1 MTQSHTVNSELT
13 VTVHSDGTVTWS
25 SASRADLAEI
35 ERQIVRERLR
45 ASERIDEMDRIL
57 TAIRSCFPIVPISV
71 LTSILDHGYPSHP
84 ELKFMHFV
92 GVIRI
97 ELARALPPKESSPY
111 IATIA
116 STLEAAGY
124 SCTRSRTRVTV
135 RAQAHS
141 MPERAPDFVCTRTAR
156 QSSTNT
162 TSCHVP
168 MHPRTR

>member
-1 MTQSHTVNSELT
+1 MTQSHIINSELT

-25 SASRADLAEI
+25 SASCAGLSEV
-35 ERQIVRERLR
+35 ERQIVRERGL
-45 ASERIDEMDRIL
+45 AAERIDEMDRIL
-57 TAIRSCFPIVPISV
+57 TAMRSCFPSVAISV
-71 LTSILDHGYPSHP
+71 LRSILDHGYPGHP

-97 ELARALPPKESSPY
+97 ELAHELPPKESAPY

-135 RAQAHS
+135 Q
-141 MPERAPDFVCTRTAR
+141 MKC
-156 QSSTNT
+156 
-162 TSCHVP
+162 VP
-168 MHPRTR
+168 